1 MVKDWITTE
10 TQFLVS
16 TNAMPAGAKKNA
28 PYAGMEMTQPNAQ
41 NNAPSDAWIAP
52 LAIASIAVICATLT
66 VRTKKPPAKEPAIR
80 DGVMN
85 SVSIM
90 KMQTQRKAAKQD
102 VAIASNAVAVPMR
115 PTVNGRESTLAHPK
129 PLS

>member
-1 MVKDWITTE
+1 
-10 TQFLVS
+10 
-16 TNAMPAGAKKNA
+16 MPAGAKKNA
-28 PYAGMEMTQPNAQ
+28 HYAGMEMTQPNAQ

-52 LAIASIAVICATLT
+52 LAIASIAVQCATLT
-66 VRTKKPPAKEPAIR
+66 VRTKKPLAKDPAIR

-102 VAIASNAVAVPMR
+102 VAIASIAVAIPMG
-115 PTVNGRESTLAHPK
+115 PTVIGRESTMVNPK
-129 PLS
+129 PLG